1 MRYQYVKFISLVG
14 PVKFETSGLRPLTSI
29 DKLSQAINKS
39 FSLPYYIYNPSR
51 ALPLSTAML
60 SLSLLRYVFFP
71 GSDMEIS
78 ALSFLV
84 CIPGWFR
91 LENGFK
97 LRSFRPSRPI
107 LFPKNRRFIRRGSP
121 SLSSLPLSK

>member
-1 MRYQYVKFISLVG
+1 
-14 PVKFETSGLRPLTSI
+14 
-29 DKLSQAINKS
+29 
-39 FSLPYYIYNPSR
+39 
-51 ALPLSTAML
+51 ML

-91 LENGFK
+91 LENLIK
-97 LRSFRPSRPI
+97 QRSFRPSRPI
-107 LFPKNRRFIRRGSP
+107 LFPKIRRFIRRRSE
-121 SLSSLPLSK
+121 SRTSLPLSK